1 MSSAIV
7 SPASFDVSNVSITP
21 PKLLASGA
29 KMASLNYDG
38 RRLTMQIGSLPVPYG
53 MSVFDKAGPVKY
65 SVDMSLRG
73 YEGENPK
80 AKAIHD
86 AFAQLDEYMIQQ
98 GVKNS
103 KVWFKQELSREVVK
117 AFYTPSLRFSKDAD
131 GNPKPFPPTL
141 KVALKQRDGKFD
153 THVYDDKKRELT
165 ELPMEDIL
173 VKGANI
179 TVLIECTGVWFG
191 GSKYGISWKAVQIRV
206 DSLPDR
212 IRGFAFL
219 DDGENSQQ
227 REHAPSRSHTSAPA
241 SAPVAAAPRSNTFQ
255 ALAEEDEVDDEEV
268 FQAPAAP
275 TPAPAPTGN
284 RQAPAFDDEEADD
297 VAPIAV
303 PKKVVTAKTV
313 VKKVVPKK

>member
-7 SPASFDVSNVSITP
+7 SPASFDVSNIAITP
-21 PKLLASGA
+21 PKLLQSGA

-73 YEGENPK
+73 YEGDNPK
-80 AKAIHD
+80 AKAIYE
-86 AFAQLDEYMIQQ
+86 AFTKLDEHMIEL

-103 KVWFKQELSREVVK
+103 KTWFKQELSREVVK

-131 GNPKPFPPTL
+131 GNPKPYPPTL
-141 KVALKQRDGKFD
+141 KVSLKQRDGKFD
-153 THVYDDKKRELT
+153 TRVYDEKKREMT

-173 VKGANI
+173 VKGSNI

-191 GSKYGISWKAVQIRV
+191 GSKYGISWKAIQIRV
-206 DSLPDR
+206 DSMPDR

-219 DDGENSQQ
+219 EDGEQSQQ
-227 REHAPSRSHTSAPA
+227 LQQKSLPRATTAAPA
-241 SAPVAAAPRSNTFQ
+241 ARPNTFQ
-255 ALAEEDEVDDEEV
+255 ALAEEEDAVDDEEV
-268 FQAPAAP
+268 FAPQQQQAQSRAP
-275 TPAPAPTGN
+275 PS
-284 RQAPAFDDEEADD
+284 FDDEAEDM
-297 VAPIAV
+297 APV
-303 PKKVVTAKTV
+303 ELPKKTVTAKKV
-313 VKKVVPKK
+313 IKSVIKK